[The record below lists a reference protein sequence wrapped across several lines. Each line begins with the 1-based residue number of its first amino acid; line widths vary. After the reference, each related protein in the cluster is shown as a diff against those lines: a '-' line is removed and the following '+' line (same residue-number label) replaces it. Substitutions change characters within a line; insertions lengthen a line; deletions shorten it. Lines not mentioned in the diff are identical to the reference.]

1 MNHCVPTILGALLL
15 SITATTRAAE
25 FKFANQTFTVPDG
38 FEVEIA
44 AGTDL
49 VPRPVSASFDE
60 KGRLYVTD
68 SSGSNAKP
76 ADQLANPDHR
86 ILRLEDTDGD
96 GKFDKSVVF
105 ADKMMFPEGCLWY
118 DGSVYVAA
126 PPHIWK
132 LTDTNSD
139 GVADMRTAWY
149 DGKTLTGCANDLHG
163 PYLGPDGY
171 IYWTKGAF
179 AEQTHVLGNG
189 RTLNDRAAHIF
200 RARPDG
206 SDLDVIMSGG
216 MDNPVEVA
224 FTPEGEAIFTST
236 FIDFSQPGFRDGMAH
251 AVYGGVYGKVQDAI
265 EDGRVKRTSPE
276 VMHPFYQAGPSA
288 LSGLCRY
295 TSEALGAEYRDNF
308 FATSFNLRKVTRH
321 ILRPSGATY
330 ASTDSDFLVS
340 DNSDFHPTDVLE
352 ATDGS
357 LIVVDTGG
365 WYKLC
370 CPSSQLA
377 KPDVLGGIYRVK
389 RIGAKS
395 GARSSSA
402 ALASSRSVGADE
414 RVVAAKKI
422 SLQRDASKAA
432 SLRQHVEGFGLVSSV
447 SPQLARV
454 CAEALGRIGDRASIA
469 ALLGLADRAG
479 DDEFLVHSAIFAL
492 IEIAVPAETRAGLKS
507 RSPRTQRAALIALDQ
522 MNATDLKAEEVTPF
536 LTSSDPQLRKAAAW
550 VAGRHPDWGD
560 ALAGF
565 FRQRVTANDLNE
577 ADRAELE
584 KQLVQFRGNAG
595 LQSLMAEVVKALS
608 TSPATRHLLLRAMAQ
623 GGLQETPRG
632 WADAVRLALDQ
643 KEEASIRAAIGAAR
657 TLGLVKSNAPS
668 FSDQLLRLAR
678 DPSRPE
684 DLRLEALAALSQGL
698 RAVEADLLTFLGGNL
713 DPVKPVPMRS
723 AAVSVLA
730 KAKLNDDQLLALA
743 DLLKTTG
750 PLEVARLLAAFEQS
764 QSEAVGLKL
773 MAGLRES
780 KGLSGARPEAIKA
793 LAAKY
798 PPSVQGKSGE
808 LLALLHVDEAG
819 QKARIDELLATLP
832 KGDVRGGQSVF
843 NSQKTAC
850 AACHKI
856 GYVGGTVGPD
866 LTTIGQART
875 ERDLLEALVYPS
887 ASFVRSYEPM
897 IVTTKSD
904 EEHSGVLRREAADE
918 IVLAT
923 GPNTEARVARADILE
938 MRPGAVSVMPAGLDQ
953 QLSKQELADLI
964 AFLKNTK
971 WGVN

>member
-1 MNHCVPTILGALLL
+1 MNHRVSTILCTLLL
-15 SITATTRAAE
+15 STAATVRSAQ

-60 KGRLYVTD
+60 QGRLYVTD

-105 ADKMMFPEGCLWY
+105 AEKMMFPEGCLWY

-139 GVADMRTAWY
+139 GVADVRTAWY

-206 SDLDVIMSGG
+206 SDLDVVMTGG

-236 FIDFSQPGFRDGMAH
+236 FIDFSQPGFRDGIAH
-251 AVYGGVYGKVQDAI
+251 AVYGGVYGKVQEAI

-288 LSGLCRY
+288 ISGLCRY
-295 TSEALGAEYRDNF
+295 TQEVLGGEYRDNF

-330 ASTDSDFLVS
+330 ASTNSDFLVS
-340 DNSDFHPTDVLE
+340 DNTDFHPTDVLE
-352 ATDGS
+352 APDGS

-377 KPDVLGGIYRVK
+377 KPDVLGSIYRVK
-389 RIGAKS
+389 RVGAKR
-395 GARSSSA
+395 GATSTSA
-402 ALASSRSVGADE
+402 AVASSPRGGADE
-414 RVVAAKKI
+414 RVVAVKRI

-432 SLRQHVEGFGLVSSV
+432 GLRQSVEGFGMVSSV

-454 CAEALGRIGDRASIA
+454 CAEALGRIGDRGSVP
-469 ALLGLADRAG
+469 ALLVLADRAG
-479 DDEFLVHSAIFAL
+479 DDEFLVHAAIFAL
-492 IEIAVPAETRAGLKS
+492 IEIAAPAETRLGLKS
-507 RSPRTQRAALIALDQ
+507 RSSRTQRAALIALDQ

-536 LTSSDPQLRKAAAW
+536 LMSSDPQLRKAAAW
-550 VAGRHPDWGD
+550 VAGRHPEWGD

-565 FRQRVTANDLNE
+565 FRQRVTASDLNE

-595 LQSLMAEVVKALS
+595 LQNLMAEVVNAAS
-608 TSPATRHLLLRAMAQ
+608 TSPATRQLLLRAMAQ
-623 GGLQETPRG
+623 GGLQEAPRG
-632 WADAVRLALDQ
+632 WADAVRLSLDQ
-643 KEEASIRAAIGAAR
+643 KDEASVRAAISAAR

-684 DLRLEALAALSQGL
+684 DLRLDAMAALPQGL
-698 RAVEADLLTFLGGNL
+698 QAVEPELLKFLGANL

-743 DLLKTTG
+743 DQLKTTG
-750 PLEVARLLAAFEQS
+750 PLEVARVLAAFEQS
-764 QSEAVGLKL
+764 KSEAVGLRL

-780 KGLSGARPEAIKA
+780 KGLSGARPEAIKT

-798 PPSVQGKSGE
+798 PASVQEKCSE
-808 LLALLHVDEAG
+808 LLALLNVDEAG
-819 QKARIDELLATLP
+819 QKAHIDQLLASLP
-832 KGDVRGGQSVF
+832 KGDVRGGQAVF
-843 NSQKTAC
+843 NGQKAAC
-850 AACHKI
+850 SACHKT
-856 GYVGGTVGPD
+856 GYVGGNVGPD
-866 LTTIGQART
+866 LTSIGQART

-904 EEHSGVLRREAADE
+904 EEYSGVLRRDAADE
-918 IVLAT
+918 VVLAT

-971 WGVN
+971 WGAN